1 MLSCPFCGLP
11 ETARLDLEG
20 HRFLVFECQFTPEV
34 DPTLTDREIEEGLS
48 GRFGTDGGAYFRT
61 TCDTLHVYVAK
72 GEGARI
78 LTAPRPQDRSGASPG
93 APNRS
98 VHDG

>member
-1 MLSCPFCGLP
+1 MLSCPFCGRP
-11 ETARLDLEG
+11 ESARFDLEG

-34 DPTLTDREIEEGLS
+34 ELGLTDPEIEERL
-48 GRFGTDGGAYFRT
+48 RTTFGDDGGAYFRK

-78 LTAPRPQDRSGASPG
+78 LTAPRTREPA
-93 APNRS
+93 APS
-98 VHDG
+98 